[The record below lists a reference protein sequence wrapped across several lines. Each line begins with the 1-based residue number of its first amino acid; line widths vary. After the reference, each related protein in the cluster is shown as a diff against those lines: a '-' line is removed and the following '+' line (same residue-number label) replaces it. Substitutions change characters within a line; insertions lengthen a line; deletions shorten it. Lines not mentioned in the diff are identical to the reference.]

1 MGKKKNRTRNVAS
14 FVRPG
19 DKGITLYLPN
29 GKSVSFSTV
38 AKAQRYIDT
47 NYPDWSLERY
57 TGKQET
63 KPQSPPKKVHYASE
77 DLPVYIDSGKKG
89 IDRLE
94 GSAAP
99 SPGFV
104 RAYNRIGM
112 DPFFNDVRVENMKR
126 AWENNPEYMQYAWTD
141 TGNQIGA
148 AAAIP
153 FLGYAYGASPFI
165 AGAMDLYG
173 AYEGIGRLTSD
184 EGVSKTYNKFKSGD
198 YLGGLKS
205 LGGDAFDV
213 VTSFPFLNKIRQG
226 VTMVGNSIKAGKAE
240 GRALAGNDIAKQF
253 TKMSPYYNF
262 SFNWRTGK
270 FNLTPKPGMSE
281 AATSVAKAD
290 MLPGQVR
297 ELPGTPR
304 ALGAAESGA
313 AEVPSV
319 RTYGSMNEVANALE
333 AGEFPANSQME
344 AIASQVVEPST
355 VAPTIVTR
363 TRSALP
369 PMNEFGHYGDPSSL
383 TTEQLQAVIDYTLE
397 TDSLPSEVLEHYI
410 NELGARQGM
419 QEVTQSLDNLPPA
432 PAEVN
437 NVAGFENNSLESGTF
452 PQVGNVEAARP
463 TVEEFDW
470 GEFETPS
477 APAVAPPA
485 GSYDEL
491 LRESGYTHN
500 QDGTWTNAIDNG
512 IFTFGDDGVA
522 TFSPGWWMP
531 SIQLQPN
538 EIENFIR
545 TRNDGTFNLGGPF
558 RSLNDFIIRNQYPL
572 GDVSSS
578 NNGEFWRL
586 NYEHPSGIRLPI
598 RLRQEPNGSIS
609 MSLESGETTF
619 MPTTPETTAQEVY
632 DGIMNY
638 ARGIQIPELTTD
650 QLSLIQSVFPNEVPA
665 GRLGLGM
672 QLGSRGFQNVAG
684 TRGFVYNPFDQ
695 TFSTGGLGYRRF
707 RNEPIANLTPEVL
720 EPIKA
725 PTIITS
731 SNLPI
736 FSEISQGTDWG
747 KVLGIDS
754 KYNSQIDFGLQRP
767 RPTEQDVIRVL
778 GNSALIHRA
787 PNGDQVSIYTDYV
800 DPNYST
806 EYPLIQPTNEVPT
819 LHINI
824 LPDGD
829 YLEGDASRWLAT
841 QMSKINRGLKGIDLT
856 STSNMNPTLSR
867 FISNLKT
874 DPNLSNLDKHN
885 ILVGLINNPNQ
896 YFREYSNRGDY
907 SPYSF
912 TENAIKEGSS
922 PKKYFTEP
930 SILGTVGRFNTYG
943 DNVGL
948 AKANRGG
955 LGLDLLKSM
964 NPEGTGL
971 EHLSRKIQYPAM
983 NNFIQTKFP
992 YLVNRFGYNPG
1003 TTPFIFTTIRK
1014 KGGRLVKKKLINGKK
1029 TCK

>member
-77 DLPVYIDSGKKG
+77 DLPAYINSGKKG

-141 TGNQIGA
+141 TGNQIGT

-153 FLGYAYGASPFI
+153 FLGYAYGASPII

-173 AYEGIGRLTSD
+173 AYEGLGRLTSD
-184 EGVSKTYNKFKSGD
+184 EGVAKTWNKFSQGD
-198 YLGGLKS
+198 WKGGLKS
-205 LGGDAFDV
+205 LGGDVFDV

-240 GRALAGNDIAKQF
+240 GRVLAGNDIAKQF

-281 AATSVAKAD
+281 AATSVAKTE

-304 ALGAAESGA
+304 ALGAAE
-313 AEVPSV
+313 VP
-319 RTYGSMNEVANALE
+319 VAQSARAPELVEETLVQE
-333 AGEFPANSQME
+333 ARPIEST
-344 AIASQVVEPST
+344 T
-355 VAPTIVTR
+355 VAREPIV
-363 TRSALP
+363 P
-369 PMNEFGHYGDPSSL
+369 ND
-383 TTEQLQAVIDYTLE
+383 
-397 TDSLPSEVLEHYI
+397 
-410 NELGARQGM
+410 
-419 QEVTQSLDNLPPA
+419 LPPA

-463 TVEEFDW
+463 TIEEFDW

-477 APAVAPPA
+477 TPAAAPPV

-491 LRESGYTHN
+491 LRGSRYTYN
-500 QDGTWTNAIDNG
+500 PDGTWTHALDDG
-512 IFTFGDDGVA
+512 TFTFGDDGVA
-522 TFSPGWWMP
+522 TFSPGWGMP

-538 EIENFIR
+538 EVENFIR
-545 TRNDGTFNLGGPF
+545 TRNDNALNLDGPF
-558 RSLNDFIIRNQYPL
+558 RSLNDFAIRNQYPL
-572 GDVSSS
+572 GNIRYS
-578 NNGEFWRL
+578 NRENSWIFD
-586 NYEHPSGIRLPI
+586 YQHPSGIRFPI
-598 RLRQEPNGSIS
+598 RLNQEPNGSIG
-609 MSLESGETTF
+609 MRMRIGNDQPTF
-619 MPTTPETTAQEVY
+619 MPITPETTAQEVY

-638 ARGIQIPELTTD
+638 ASGIQIPELTTD

-665 GRLGLGM
+665 ERLGLGM
-672 QLGSRGFQNVAG
+672 QPGSRVFQNVAG
-684 TRGFVYNPFDQ
+684 TGGFAYNPFDQ
-695 TFSTGGLGYRRF
+695 TFSTEGLGYRRF

-754 KYNSQIDFGLQRP
+754 KYNSQIDFGLWRP
-767 RPTEQDVIRVL
+767 RPTEQDVRRVL
-778 GNSALIHRA
+778 GNSTLGHRA
-787 PNGDQVSIYTDYV
+787 PNGDQVSIYTDHV
-800 DPNYST
+800 DPKYST

-824 LPDGD
+824 LPEGD

-856 STSNMNPTLSR
+856 STGNMNPTLSR
-867 FISNLKT
+867 FISDLKT

-885 ILVGLINNPNQ
+885 ILVDLINNPNQ
-896 YFREYSNRGDY
+896 YFRGYPNRDDY

-930 SILGTVGRFNTYG
+930 SILGTVDSFNTYG

-971 EHLSRKIQYPAM
+971 ERLSRRIQYPAM